1 MVGRGHELDTVLDV
15 VDHART
21 GPGTLLVLGDTGA
34 GKTALLDAAAHR
46 AAESGYRLLAAQGCV
61 AEAEQSFSALHQLL
75 GPVLPALGGLAAHLR
90 EAVEVAL
97 GSTPAPAVPDP
108 ADLRIAV
115 LTLLGALAA
124 DRPVLLLVDDVHLA
138 DGDSRDVLTFVLRR
152 LTTEHLAVVL
162 AGLGPLRPA
171 GVDSTVPVLTLEPL
185 SDAAAARL
193 VDSLPAPPTGRAR
206 LEVLQQAAGSPLAL
220 LELGR
225 AAARGGTS
233 VLPGRPLRGDR
244 RLAAMYADQLGDLPE
259 ETRRLVVYAAAADGA
274 DLATTMA
281 AAGTG
286 DLAAWTP
293 AERAGL
299 LAVTAEGVVFRHP
312 LVRAAAYE
320 SAPAEVR
327 ARAHGDLAA
336 VLHGDPERRAWHLAG
351 AAVLPDEEVAAE
363 LERAAELARQRGG
376 VYAAARAWERA
387 AECTPDPRERARRYA
402 RAIQEADNF
411 GDPVWIKELHNRIVR
426 LTDDPGLL
434 GVVAAGAGHALSLSA
449 HQREAFDLLHAA
461 LRDHRPGDGG
471 TALALLSVLTA
482 VAVQSGLPR
491 HRAVVAELLARPERD
506 GGDDDGGGE
515 DVLLPAA
522 ARPVI
527 RENVLV
533 QSDPAGQAVA
543 VFRRADAAVHRPLA
557 GPAELVRLLCLGS
570 VSWFADE
577 SDTGVTAFRQVFAA
591 LGSRTSHGMV
601 VMCGPAFV
609 SALIATGRWSEAAD
623 LVEELRA
630 AAAVHHLRYL
640 AVDAEALRAELTA
653 LRGGPPADRAAL
665 DAAWASIDLTEN
677 LFTHARLRRA
687 AGLAALTAGDPQAAH
702 RHLRELFAADGTP
715 HDVFL
720 SSRSV
725 ADLAFAARLTGQGAD
740 AAEVVAAVRACH
752 GEHPSVRMR
761 LLLHH
766 ADALVAEATA
776 GRAADVERGYRLAVI
791 DPAGEQWPLERA
803 QARLNYARWLRRSR
817 RPLDARPLFTA
828 ALEAFT
834 RLGATGLA
842 DLARGELR
850 ASGAAIAGPV
860 EADPL
865 EALTSQQREIVR
877 LAARGLRNREIAEQL
892 FLSPRTVGSHLH
904 NAYPKLGVSGRHQ
917 LRDLLDG

>member
-1 MVGRGHELDTVLDV
+1 MELIGRGRELAEVLGV
-15 VDHART
+15 VDHAPT
-21 GPGTLLVLGDTGA
+21 GPRALLLLGDTGA
-34 GKTALLDAAAHR
+34 GKTALLDAAASR
-46 AAESGYRLLAAQGCV
+46 AAAAGFRLLTAQGCV
-61 AEAEQSFSALHQLL
+61 AEADQSFSGLHQLL
-75 GPVLPALGGLAAHLR
+75 RPVLPDVAQLAPRWR
-90 EAVEVAL
+90 EAVDVAL
-97 GSTPAPAVPDP
+97 GIAPASALPDP
-108 ADLRIAV
+108 AALRIAV
-115 LTLLGALAA
+115 LTLFGALAA
-124 DRPVLLLVDDVHLA
+124 DRPVVLLVDDVHLI
-138 DGDSRDVLTFVLRR
+138 DGDSCDVLTFVLRR
-152 LTTEHLAVVL
+152 LTTERLAVVL
-162 AGLGPLRPA
+162 AGLGPIRPA
-171 GVDSTVPVLTLEPL
+171 RVDAAVPVLALEPL

-193 VDSLPAPPTGRAR
+193 VDSLPTAPTGRAR
-206 LEVLQQAAGSPLAL
+206 LEVLQQAGGSPLAL

-244 RLAAMYADQLGDLPE
+244 RLAAMYAGRLGELPE
-259 ETRRLVVYAAAADGA
+259 ATRRLVVYAAAADGT

-281 AAGTG
+281 AAGSD
-286 DLAAWTP
+286 DLSAWTP

-299 LAVTAEGVVFRHP
+299 LTVTAEGVAFRHP

-327 ARAHGDLAA
+327 ARAHRDLAA
-336 VLHGDPERRAWHLAG
+336 VLHGDPERRAWHLAE
-351 AAVLPDEEVAAE
+351 AAVMPDESIATE
-363 LERAAELARQRGG
+363 LEKAAELARQRGAG
-376 VYAAARAWERA
+376 YAAARAWERA
-387 AECTPDPRERARRYA
+387 AECTPDPRDRARRYV
-402 RAIQEADNF
+402 RAIHEADNF
-411 GDPVWIKELHNRIVR
+411 GDPVWIRELHDRIVR
-426 LTDDPGLL
+426 LTDDPDLL
-434 GVVAAGAGHALSLSA
+434 GIAAAGAGHALSLSG

-461 LRDHRPGDGG
+461 LRDHRPGDAG
-471 TALALLSVLTA
+471 TALALTSVLGA

-491 HRAVVAELLARPERD
+491 HRAAVSEQLARP
-506 GGDDDGGGE
+506 GLGDDRGPDG
-515 DVLLPAA
+515 LLPDA
-522 ARPVI
+522 ARPAI
-527 RENVLV
+527 RENILV

-543 VFRRADAAVHRPLA
+543 LSRRADAAVHRPLD

-577 SDTGVTAFRQVFAA
+577 SDGCVTTFRQVFTM
-591 LGSRTSHGMV
+591 LGARRAHGMV
-601 VMCGPAFV
+601 VMCGPAFA
-609 SALIATGRWSEAAD
+609 SALIATGRWAEAGV
-623 LVEELRA
+623 LIEELRA
-630 AAAVHHLRYL
+630 SAAVHHLRYV
-640 AVDAEALRAELTA
+640 AVDAEALGAELTA
-653 LRGGPPADRAAL
+653 LRGQPAADRPAL
-665 DAAWASIDLTEN
+665 DAAWTSIDLTEN
-677 LFTHARLRRA
+677 LCTHTRLRRA
-687 AGLAALTAGDPQAAH
+687 AGLAALNAGDAQAAY
-702 RHLRELFAADGTP
+702 RHLRELFAVDGTP
-715 HDVFL
+715 HDAFL

-725 ADLAFAARLTGQGAD
+725 ADLAFAAKLTGQGAD
-740 AAEVVAAVRACH
+740 AAEVVAAVRAGQ

-803 QARLNYARWLRRSR
+803 QARLDYARWLRRRR

-828 ALEAFT
+828 ALETFT

-842 DLARGELR
+842 DFARGELR

-904 NAYPKLGVSGRHQ
+904 NAYPKLGISGRHQ